1 MYLKELKYYFSSP
14 VAYIV
19 IGLYLLVIGLFLW
32 VVPGEWNI
40 PDSGYAQVD
49 GLFSLSPWLM
59 MLLCPA
65 LTMRLMSDEW
75 QTGTWNIL
83 RSQPI
88 SLARIML
95 SKFFAAWTVVV
106 IALLP
111 TVVHYF
117 LVKAIAEPVG
127 NVDGGAFFGS
137 FVGLLL
143 ISLAFTS
150 LSLFASSFSQSQILN
165 FVVAFLCCFVF
176 FYGFELIGSLISSYD
191 VRNVVEWFGLNHHY
205 VSMSRGVIDLRDVV
219 YFLSVSAV
227 FVLSAI
233 KLVEHKSRK

>member
-83 RSQPI
+83 CSQPI

-127 NVDGGAFFGS
+127 NEDGGAFFGS

-165 FVVAFLCCFVF
+165 FIVAFLCCFVF
-176 FYGFELIGSLISSYD
+176 FYGFELVGSLISSYD